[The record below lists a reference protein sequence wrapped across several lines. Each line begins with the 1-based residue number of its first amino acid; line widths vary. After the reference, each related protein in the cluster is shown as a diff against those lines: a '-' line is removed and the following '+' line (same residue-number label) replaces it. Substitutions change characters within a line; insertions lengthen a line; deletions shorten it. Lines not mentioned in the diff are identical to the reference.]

1 MDNKEIILD
10 VKNLNTSFVVD
21 RKEVRIVKNVTFQ
34 LKRGHALAVVGE
46 SGCGKSVTMN
56 SIMRF
61 LGGNARVKADSIQY
75 NAIKDGVVTEHHL
88 ESIKKP
94 NGPEMRALRGPE
106 ISMVFQDPMSSLNPV
121 YKVGDQVAEGLLQ
134 HNKGMTKKEARE
146 KVLEMFRKL
155 GIPDP
160 EERIDAYPHQFSGG
174 MKQRV
179 VIAIAMINNPEL
191 IICDEP
197 TTALDVTIQA
207 QIMELLKDMQTK
219 DGKSIILI
227 THNMGLVAE
236 MADEVCVMYMG
247 RVVEFGS
254 IEDVFDHTSH
264 PYTRALLRSVP
275 VLGLADGQK
284 LETIPGATPNP
295 ADLKGGCEFADRCS
309 ECCEECRKAD
319 IPMFEIAPGHRV
331 RCLKFK
337 EFPIVEGGA
346 EEEAAEVK

>member
-1 MDNKEIILD
+1 MDNKEIILN
-10 VKNLNTSFVVD
+10 VEKLNTTFISD
-21 RKEVRIVKNVTFQ
+21 RKEIKIVKDVSFQ
-34 LKRGHALAVVGE
+34 VRRGKTLAVVGE

-61 LGGNARVKADSIQY
+61 TGKNAIVKAENIQY
-75 NAIKDGVVTEHHL
+75 NALRDGKVTEYHL
-88 ESIKKP
+88 ESIKEP
-94 NGPEMRALRGPE
+94 NGPEMRALRGPDM
-106 ISMVFQDPMSSLNPV
+106 SMVFQDPMSSLNPV

-134 HNKGMTKKEARE
+134 HNKGMKKDEAR
-146 KVLEMFRKL
+146 KLVLEMFRKL

-160 EERIDAYPHQFSGG
+160 EERIDCYPHQFSGG

-179 VIAIAMINNPEL
+179 VIAIAMICNPEL

-207 QIMELLKDMQTK
+207 QIMDLLKELQLK
-219 DGKSIILI
+219 EGKSIILI

-254 IEDVFDHTSH
+254 LEDLFDRTSH

-284 LETIPGATPNP
+284 LESIPGATPNP

-309 ECCEECRKAD
+309 ECMDRCREKT

-331 RCLKFK
+331 RCLKFDSY
-337 EFPIVEGGA
+337 P
-346 EEEAAEVK
+346 EVD

>member
-1 MDNKEIILD
+1 MDNKEIILN
-10 VKNLNTSFVVD
+10 VEKLNTTFISD
-21 RKEVRIVKNVTFQ
+21 RKEIKIVKDVSFQ
-34 LKRGHALAVVGE
+34 VRRGKTLAVVGE

-61 LGGNARVKADSIQY
+61 TGKNAIVKAENIQY
-75 NAIKDGVVTEHHL
+75 NALRDGKVTEYHL
-88 ESIKKP
+88 ESIKEP
-94 NGPEMRALRGPE
+94 NGPEMRALRGPDM
-106 ISMVFQDPMSSLNPV
+106 SMVFQDPMSSLNPV

-134 HNKGMTKKEARE
+134 HNKGMKKDEAR
-146 KVLEMFRKL
+146 KLVLEMFKKL

-160 EERIDAYPHQFSGG
+160 EERIDCYPHQFSGG

-179 VIAIAMINNPEL
+179 VIAIAMICNPEL

-197 TTALDVTIQA
+197 PTALDVTIQA
-207 QIMELLKDMQTK
+207 QIMDLLKELQLK
-219 DGKSIILI
+219 EGKSIILI

-254 IEDVFDHTSH
+254 LEDLFDRTSH

-309 ECCEECRKAD
+309 ECMDRCREKT

-331 RCLKFK
+331 RCLKFDSY
-337 EFPIVEGGA
+337 P
-346 EEEAAEVK
+346 EVD

>member
-1 MDNKEIILD
+1 MDTKEIILD
-10 VKNLNTSFVVD
+10 VKKLNTSFITD
-21 RKEVRIVKNVTFQ
+21 RKEVKIVKDVSFR
-34 LKRGHALAVVGE
+34 LRRGTTLAVVGE

-61 LGGNARVKADSIQY
+61 TGPNARVSAENIQY
-75 NAIKDGVVTEHHL
+75 NALKEDGSIIEHHL
-88 ESIKKP
+88 EKIDKP
-94 NGPEMRALRGPE
+94 NGPEMRALRGPD

-121 YKVGDQVAEGLLQ
+121 YKVGDQVAEGLIQ
-134 HNKGMTKKEARE
+134 HTGCSKKEARV

-160 EERIDAYPHQFSGG
+160 EVRINSYPHQFSGG

-179 VIAIAMINNPEL
+179 VIAIALICNPEL

-207 QIMELLKDMQTK
+207 QIMELLKGLQINE
-219 DGKSIILI
+219 GKSIILI

-236 MADEVCVMYMG
+236 MADDVCVMYMG

-254 IEDVFDHTSH
+254 LEDIFDHTSH
-264 PYTRALLRSVP
+264 PYTQALLRSVP

-295 ADLKGGCEFADRCS
+295 ADLKGGCDFADRCPYATDA
-309 ECCEECRKAD
+309 CRSGV
-319 IPMFEIAPGHRV
+319 IPSYEISPGHRV
-331 RCLKFK
+331 RCVKFNN
-337 EFPIVEGGA
+337 FP
-346 EEEAAEVK
+346 EVD

>member
-1 MDNKEIILD
+1 MDNKEIILN
-10 VKNLNTSFVVD
+10 VEKLNTTFISD
-21 RKEVRIVKNVTFQ
+21 RKEIKIVKDVSFQ
-34 LKRGHALAVVGE
+34 VRRGKTLAVVGE

-61 LGGNARVKADSIQY
+61 TGKNAIVKAENIQY
-75 NAIKDGVVTEHHL
+75 NALRDGKVTEYHL
-88 ESIKKP
+88 ESIKEP
-94 NGPEMRALRGPE
+94 NGPEMRALRGPDM
-106 ISMVFQDPMSSLNPV
+106 SMVFQDPMSSLNPV

-134 HNKGMTKKEARE
+134 HNKGMKKDEAR
-146 KVLEMFRKL
+146 KLVLEMFKKL

-160 EERIDAYPHQFSGG
+160 EERIDCYPHQFSGG

-179 VIAIAMINNPEL
+179 VIAIAMICNPEL

-207 QIMELLKDMQTK
+207 QIMDLLKELQLK
-219 DGKSIILI
+219 EGKSIILI

-254 IEDVFDHTSH
+254 LEDLFDRTSH

-309 ECCEECRKAD
+309 ECMDRCREKT

-331 RCLKFK
+331 RCLKFD
-337 EFPIVEGGA
+337 FYP
-346 EEEAAEVK
+346 EVD

>member
-1 MDNKEIILD
+1 MDNKEIILN
-10 VKNLNTSFVVD
+10 VEKLNTTFISD
-21 RKEVRIVKNVTFQ
+21 RKEIKIVKDVSFQ
-34 LKRGHALAVVGE
+34 VRRGKTLAVVGE

-61 LGGNARVKADSIQY
+61 TGKNAIVKAENIQY
-75 NAIKDGVVTEHHL
+75 NALRDGVVTEYHL
-88 ESIKKP
+88 ESIKEP
-94 NGPEMRALRGPE
+94 NGPEMRALRGPDM
-106 ISMVFQDPMSSLNPV
+106 SMVFQDPMSSLNPV

-134 HNKGMTKKEARE
+134 HNKGMKKAEARE
-146 KVLEMFRKL
+146 KVLEVFRKL

-160 EERIDAYPHQFSGG
+160 EERIDCYPHQFSGG

-179 VIAIAMINNPEL
+179 VIAIAMICNPEL

-207 QIMELLKDMQTK
+207 QIMDLLKDLQLK
-219 DGKSIILI
+219 EGKSIILI

-236 MADEVCVMYMG
+236 MADEVSVMYMG

-254 IEDVFDHTSH
+254 REDMFDRPSH
-264 PYTRALLRSVP
+264 PYTKALLRSVP

-309 ECCEECRKAD
+309 ECTERCREKT

-331 RCLKFK
+331 RCLKYDSY
-337 EFPIVEGGA
+337 P
-346 EEEAAEVK
+346 EVD

>member
-1 MDNKEIILD
+1 MDSKEIILN
-10 VKNLNTSFVVD
+10 VEKLNTTFISD
-21 RKEVRIVKNVTFQ
+21 RKEIKIVKDVSFQ
-34 LKRGHALAVVGE
+34 VRRGKTLAVVGE

-61 LGGNARVKADSIQY
+61 TGKNAIVKAKNIQY
-75 NAIKDGVVTEHHL
+75 NALRNGEVTEYHL
-88 ESIKKP
+88 ESIKEP
-94 NGPEMRALRGPE
+94 NGPEMRALRGPDM
-106 ISMVFQDPMSSLNPV
+106 SMVFQDPMSSLNPV

-134 HNKGMTKKEARE
+134 HNKGMKKAEARA
-146 KVLEMFRKL
+146 KVLDMFRKL

-160 EERIDAYPHQFSGG
+160 EERIDCYPHQFSGG

-179 VIAIAMINNPEL
+179 VIAIAMICNPEL

-207 QIMELLKDMQTK
+207 QIMELLKELQLK
-219 DGKSIILI
+219 EGKSIILI

-254 IEDVFDHTSH
+254 LEDLFDRTSH
-264 PYTRALLRSVP
+264 PYTKALLRSVP
-275 VLGLADGQK
+275 VLGLADDQK

-309 ECCEECRKAD
+309 ECTDRCREKT
-319 IPMFEIAPGHRV
+319 IPMYEIAPGHRV
-331 RCLKFK
+331 RCLKYDSY
-337 EFPIVEGGA
+337 P
-346 EEEAAEVK
+346 EVD

>member
-1 MDNKEIILD
+1 MDSKEYILN
-10 VKNLNTSFVVD
+10 VEKLNTSFISD
-21 RKEVRIVKNVTFQ
+21 RKEIQIVKDVSFRVR
-34 LKRGHALAVVGE
+34 RGKTMAVVGE

-61 LGGNARVKADSIQY
+61 TGRNAIVKADSIQY
-75 NAIKDGVVTEHHL
+75 NALRNGGIVEYHL
-88 ESIKKP
+88 ESIKEP
-94 NGPEMRALRGPE
+94 NGPEMRALRGPDM
-106 ISMVFQDPMSSLNPV
+106 SMVFQDPMSSLNPV

-134 HNKGMTKKEARE
+134 HNKGMKKAEARE

-160 EERIDAYPHQFSGG
+160 EERIDCYPHQFSGG

-179 VIAIAMINNPEL
+179 VIAIAMICNPEL

-207 QIMELLKDMQTK
+207 QIMDLLKELQVK
-219 DGKSIILI
+219 EGKSIILI

-254 IEDVFDHTSH
+254 LEDLFDRTSH

-309 ECCEECRKAD
+309 ECTERCREKT
-319 IPMFEIAPGHRV
+319 IPMFEISPGHRV
-331 RCLKFK
+331 RCLKFDSY
-337 EFPIVEGGA
+337 P
-346 EEEAAEVK
+346 EVD

>member
-1 MDNKEIILD
+1 MDTREIILD
-10 VKNLNTSFVVD
+10 VKKLNTSFISD
-21 RKEVRIVKNVTFQ
+21 RKEIKIVKDVSFQ
-34 LKRGHALAVVGE
+34 LKRGTALAVVGE

-61 LGGNARVKADSIQY
+61 TGANARVTAENIQY
-75 NAIKDGVVTEHHL
+75 NALKDGKIIEHHL
-88 ESIKKP
+88 EKIDKP
-94 NGPEMRALRGPE
+94 NGPEMRALRGPDM
-106 ISMVFQDPMSSLNPV
+106 SMVFQDPMSSLNPV
-121 YKVGDQVAEGLLQ
+121 YKVGDQVAEGLIQ
-134 HNKGMTKKEARE
+134 HFGMSKKEARV

-160 EERIDAYPHQFSGG
+160 EARIDCYPHQFSGG

-179 VIAIAMINNPEL
+179 VIAIAMICNPEL

-207 QIMELLKDMQTK
+207 QIMDLLKNLQVNE
-219 DGKSIILI
+219 GKSIVLI

-254 IEDVFDHTSH
+254 LADIFDHTAH
-264 PYTRALLRSVP
+264 PYTQALLRSVP
-275 VLGLADGQK
+275 VLGLGDGQK

-295 ADLKGGCEFADRCS
+295 ADLKGGCDFADRCPYATDA
-309 ECCEECRKAD
+309 CRKGT
-319 IPMFEIAPGHRV
+319 IPAYEVSPGHRV
-331 RCLKFK
+331 RCIKYNNY
-337 EFPIVEGGA
+337 P
-346 EEEAAEVK
+346 EVD

>member
-1 MDNKEIILD
+1 MDNKEIILN
-10 VKNLNTSFVVD
+10 VEKLNTTFISD
-21 RKEVRIVKNVTFQ
+21 RKEIKIVKDVSFQ
-34 LKRGHALAVVGE
+34 VRRGKTLAVVGE

-61 LGGNARVKADSIQY
+61 TGKNAIVKAENIQY
-75 NAIKDGVVTEHHL
+75 NALRDGKVTEYHL
-88 ESIKKP
+88 ESIKEP
-94 NGPEMRALRGPE
+94 NGPEMRALRGPDM
-106 ISMVFQDPMSSLNPV
+106 SMVFQDPMSSLNPV

-134 HNKGMTKKEARE
+134 HNKGMKKDEAR
-146 KVLEMFRKL
+146 KLVLEMFRKL

-160 EERIDAYPHQFSGG
+160 EERIDCYPHQFSGG

-179 VIAIAMINNPEL
+179 VIAIAMICKPEL

-207 QIMELLKDMQTK
+207 QIMDLLKELQLK
-219 DGKSIILI
+219 EGKSIILI

-254 IEDVFDHTSH
+254 LEDLFDRTSH

-309 ECCEECRKAD
+309 ECMDRCREKT

-331 RCLKFK
+331 RCLKFDSY
-337 EFPIVEGGA
+337 P
-346 EEEAAEVK
+346 EVD

>member
-1 MDNKEIILD
+1 MDNKEIILN
-10 VKNLNTSFVVD
+10 VEKLNTTFISD
-21 RKEVRIVKNVTFQ
+21 RKEIKIVKDVSFQ
-34 LKRGHALAVVGE
+34 VRRGKTLAVVGE

-61 LGGNARVKADSIQY
+61 TGKNAIVKAENIQY
-75 NAIKDGVVTEHHL
+75 NALRDGKVTEYHL
-88 ESIKKP
+88 ESIKEP
-94 NGPEMRALRGPE
+94 NGPEMRALRGPDM
-106 ISMVFQDPMSSLNPV
+106 SMVFQDPMSSLNPV

-134 HNKGMTKKEARE
+134 HNKGMKKDEAR
-146 KVLEMFRKL
+146 KLVLEMFRKL
-155 GIPDP
+155 GIPYP
-160 EERIDAYPHQFSGG
+160 EERIDCYPHQFSGG

-179 VIAIAMINNPEL
+179 VIAIAMICNPEL

-207 QIMELLKDMQTK
+207 QIMDLLKELQLK
-219 DGKSIILI
+219 EGKSIILI

-254 IEDVFDHTSH
+254 LEDLFDRTSH

-309 ECCEECRKAD
+309 ECMDRCREKT

-331 RCLKFK
+331 RCLKFDSY
-337 EFPIVEGGA
+337 P
-346 EEEAAEVK
+346 EVD

>member
-1 MDNKEIILD
+1 MDSREIILN
-10 VKNLNTSFVVD
+10 VEKLNTTFISD
-21 RKEVRIVKNVTFQ
+21 RKEIKIVKDVSFQ
-34 LKRGHALAVVGE
+34 VRRGKTLAVVGE

-61 LGGNARVKADSIQY
+61 TGKNAIVKADNIQY
-75 NAIKDGVVTEHHL
+75 NALRNGEVTEYHL
-88 ESIKKP
+88 ESIKEP
-94 NGPEMRALRGPE
+94 NGPEMRALRGPDM
-106 ISMVFQDPMSSLNPV
+106 SMVFQDPMSSLNPV

-134 HNKGMTKKEARE
+134 HNKGMKKAEARA

-160 EERIDAYPHQFSGG
+160 EERIDCYPHQFSGG

-179 VIAIAMINNPEL
+179 VIAIAMICNPEL

-207 QIMELLKDMQTK
+207 QIMELLKELQLK
-219 DGKSIILI
+219 EGKSIILI

-254 IEDVFDHTSH
+254 LEDLFDRTSH
-264 PYTRALLRSVP
+264 PYTKALLRSVP
-275 VLGLADGQK
+275 VLGLADDQK

-309 ECCEECRKAD
+309 ECTDRCREKT
-319 IPMFEIAPGHRV
+319 IPMYEIAPGHRV
-331 RCLKFK
+331 RCLKYDSY
-337 EFPIVEGGA
+337 P
-346 EEEAAEVK
+346 EVD

>member
-1 MDNKEIILD
+1 MDNREVILNVEKLSTTFISDKKEI
-10 VKNLNTSFVVD
+10 
-21 RKEVRIVKNVTFQ
+21 RIVKDVSFQ
-34 LKRGHALAVVGE
+34 LKRGKTLAVVGE

-61 LGGNARVKADSIQY
+61 TGKNAIVKAKSIQY
-75 NAIKDGVVTEHHL
+75 NALKDGEIKEYHL
-88 ESIKKP
+88 ESIKEP
-94 NGPEMRALRGPE
+94 NGPEMRALRGPDM
-106 ISMVFQDPMSSLNPV
+106 SMVFQDPMSSLNPV

-134 HNKGMTKKEARE
+134 HNKGMTKEQAKE

-160 EERIDAYPHQFSGG
+160 EERINSYPHQFSGG

-179 VIAIAMINNPEL
+179 VIAIAMICNPEL

-207 QIMELLKDMQTK
+207 QIMELLKDLQVN

-254 IEDVFDHTSH
+254 LEDVFDRTSH
-264 PYTRALLRSVP
+264 PYTKALLRSVP

-295 ADLKGGCEFADRCS
+295 ADLKGGCEFADRCP
-309 ECCEECRKAD
+309 ECTEQCRMKD
-319 IPMFEIAPGHRV
+319 IPMFEVGPGHKV
-331 RCLKFK
+331 RCLKYSSCP
-337 EFPIVEGGA
+337 EVE
-346 EEEAAEVK
+346 

>member
-1 MDNKEIILD
+1 M
-10 VKNLNTSFVVD
+10 NTSFCSDKKVV
-21 RKEVRIVKNVTFQ
+21 KIVKDVSFQ
-34 LKRGHALAVVGE
+34 LKRGKTLAVVGE

-61 LGGNARVKADSIQY
+61 TGKNAIVEAKSIQY
-75 NAIKDGVVTEHHL
+75 NALKDGKIKEYHL
-88 ESIKKP
+88 ESIKEP
-94 NGPEMRALRGPE
+94 NGPEMRSLRGPDM
-106 ISMVFQDPMSSLNPV
+106 SMVFQDPMSSLNPV

-134 HNKGMTKKEARE
+134 HNKGMTKQQARE
-146 KVLEMFRKL
+146 KVLEMFKKL

-160 EERIDAYPHQFSGG
+160 EERIDCFPHQFSGG

-179 VIAIAMINNPEL
+179 VIAIAMICNPEL

-207 QIMELLKDMQTK
+207 QIMELLKELQVK

-254 IEDVFDHTSH
+254 LEDVFDRTSH
-264 PYTRALLRSVP
+264 PYTKALLRSVP

-284 LETIPGATPNP
+284 LETRPSRALPEVSF
-295 ADLKGGCEFADRCS
+295 LSGGGVDE
-309 ECCEECRKAD
+309 
-319 IPMFEIAPGHRV
+319 
-331 RCLKFK
+331 
-337 EFPIVEGGA
+337 
-346 EEEAAEVK
+346 